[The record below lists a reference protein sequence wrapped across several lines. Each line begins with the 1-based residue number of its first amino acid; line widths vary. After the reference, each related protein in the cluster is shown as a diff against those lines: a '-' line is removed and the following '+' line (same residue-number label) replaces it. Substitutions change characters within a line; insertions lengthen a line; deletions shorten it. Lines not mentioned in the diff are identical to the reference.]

1 MSLSWLSVDYPGNPG
16 DYSDYPSEYLDRT
29 GDYSDHPGDHPD
41 HPVDNNIPF
50 MHKGL
55 EMVLCD

>member
-29 GDYSDHPGDHPD
+29 GDYSDHP
-41 HPVDNNIPF
+41 VDNNVPC

-55 EMVLCD
+55 ELVLCD